1 MEENEVESS
10 SDAAPRPGRPEEP
23 AESGLCVCT
32 SEAVSADSSDAASV
46 PGPGEADD
54 SGVGQSSDRGGRS
67 LEEVSESSSSTD
79 PLPHGYLPDSS
90 SVSHGPVAG
99 VPGGPPALVHSSALP
114 DPSMLVSD
122 CAASSS
128 DLGSAIDK
136 IIASTIGPDLIQ
148 SCITV
153 TSAEDA
159 GAEATRYLILQG
171 PDDGAPMTS
180 PMSSST
186 LARSLAAIEALS
198 DGPTSTSTCLEP
210 PEEVQGGAS
219 SLAQLPP
226 ASGTEELDLQS
237 LEAMM
242 EVVVVQQFKCRMCQ
256 YRSGTKA
263 TLLRHMRERH
273 FRPAAAAAA
282 AAGKKG
288 RLRKCSPSTKSQEE
302 EGPEEEEEDDIV
314 DAGAIDDLEE
324 DSDYNP
330 AEDEP
335 RGRQLRL
342 QRPTP
347 SSPRPRRR
355 PGRPRKLPRLE
366 TSDLPAGEGYP
377 LVSSQST
384 KSPLGPPDPEAP
396 SSSGPGH
403 LEALGKAGKVTME
416 PGVSQSDTEIAAPSC
431 QEEPDAPPRRRG
443 RPSRRFLGKKY
454 RKYYYK
460 SPKPLLRPYLCR
472 ICGSRFLS
480 HEDLRFH
487 VNSHEAGDPQ
497 LFKCLQCSCSPRRWS
512 SLKEHMFNHVGSKP
526 YKCDECSYTS
536 VYRKDVI
543 RHAAVHS
550 RDRSVRT
557 PKLSS
562 FPCPVCGRVYPMQK
576 RLTQHMKTHSTE
588 KPHMCDKV

>member
-10 SDAAPRPGRPEEP
+10 SDAAPLPGRPEEP
-23 AESGLCVCT
+23 SESGLCVCT
-32 SEAVSADSSDAASV
+32 SEAVSADSSDAASA
-46 PGPGEADD
+46 PGSGETDD

-67 LEEVSESSSSTD
+67 LEEVSEGSSSTD

-114 DPSMLVSD
+114 DPNMLVSD
-122 CAASSS
+122 CTASSS

-136 IIASTIGPDLIQ
+136 IIESTIGPDLIQ

-153 TSAEDA
+153 TSAEDG

-186 LARSLAAIEALS
+186 LAHSLAAIEALS

-242 EVVVVQQFKCRMCQ
+242 EVVVVQQFKCKMCQ
-256 YRSGTKA
+256 YRSSTKA

-273 FRPAAAAAA
+273 FRPAATTA

-288 RLRKCSPSTKSQEE
+288 RLRKCGSSTKTQEE

-355 PGRPRKLPRLE
+355 PGRPRKLPRLD
-366 TSDLPAGEGYP
+366 TSDLSAGGGDP
-377 LVSSQST
+377 LVSSQSG
-384 KSPLGPPDPEAP
+384 KSPPGPPDPEAP

-403 LEALGKAGKVTME
+403 LEALGKAGKATVE

-431 QEEPDAPPRRRG
+431 PEEPDAP
-443 RPSRRFLGKKY
+443 FLGKKY

-497 LFKCLQCSCSPRRWS
+497 LFKCLQCSYRSRRWS
-512 SLKEHMFNHVGSKP
+512 SLKHMFNHVGSKP

-550 RDRSVRT
+550 RDRKKR
-557 PKLSS
+557 PD
-562 FPCPVCGRVYPMQK
+562 PVSAGPWPGSACLGVGARAGQEV
-576 RLTQHMKTHSTE
+576 
-588 KPHMCDKV
+588 V